1 MECVAVLDACGAIGV
16 GQEELRSEAT
26 SLFVRIVEMLSRMA
40 RVRRSIASTTLHV
53 HVHDDVDD
61 HAYDHDDDDDDD
73 DDYVGM

>member
-40 RVRRSIASTTLHV
+40 RV
-53 HVHDDVDD
+53 
-61 HAYDHDDDDDDD
+61 
-73 DDYVGM
+73 